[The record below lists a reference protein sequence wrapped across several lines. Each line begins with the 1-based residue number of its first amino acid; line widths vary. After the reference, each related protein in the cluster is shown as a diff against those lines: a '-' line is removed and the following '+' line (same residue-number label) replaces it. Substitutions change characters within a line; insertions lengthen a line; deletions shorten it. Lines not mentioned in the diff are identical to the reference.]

1 LIFLE
6 KKVVF
11 KEGYYKQ
18 KSKYNERF
26 WRIDFFEI
34 DIYFYNK
41 LEAVLK
47 FRQPLLFFI

>member
-1 LIFLE
+1 LIFLEKVLIFLE

-18 KSKYNERF
+18 KSKYNKRF

-47 FRQPLLFFI
+47 I